1 MQDSPRFSA
10 EARTHHIGRINC
22 LNRLSLAA
30 AFFILL
36 AAISTDA
43 KATVAVTISTNHR
56 GEDLSSDTSDGWR
69 FTLNSSVLVTDLGV
83 WDGLSRSGPAGD
95 GLGESHLVTIWD
107 GSGNALAQALV
118 PAGTNSALVDVFRY
132 VSLSSPVLLAPG
144 TYTIA
149 AYFDGSSQAPDS
161 VAFFADPVV
170 SAPELSY
177 DNGMTWFGN
186 GPPAIYAPD
195 ESQGYFGPN
204 FQFQAVPESSVLA
217 LLVVGAVAVFGLK
230 LRRGQRS

>member
-1 MQDSPRFSA
+1 MQGSPRFPA
-10 EARTHHIGRINC
+10 VTKIHHPGSIKC
-22 LNRLSLAA
+22 LNWLSLAA

-36 AAISTDA
+36 AAAPTDVR
-43 KATVAVTISTNHR
+43 ATVALTISTSHR
-56 GEDLSSDTSDGWR
+56 GEDLSLDTSDGWQ
-69 FTLNSSVLVTDLGV
+69 FTLNSPVLVTDLGV

-118 PAGTNSALVDVFRY
+118 PAGTSTTLVDVFRY

-149 AYFDGSSQAPDS
+149 AYYDGSSQTPDS

-170 SAPELSY
+170 TAAELSY

-195 ESQGYFGPN
+195 ENQGYFGPN
-204 FQFQAVPESSVLA
+204 FQFQAVPESSVFA
-217 LLVVGAVAVFGLK
+217 LLAIGAVAVFGLK
-230 LRRGQRS
+230 LGRGRRS